1 MTMSKA
7 QPRPA
12 SRAEQARQTKAG
24 ILAASLRL
32 FAQHGYSATS
42 FQDIA
47 DEVGLTKAAVSYHF
61 PSKIELLRGVCDPV
75 HETMTAVVDDASR
88 LRTRRQRIDAMA
100 RGFVEVMISQRAV
113 MGFLASDPAMSGP
126 LQTDRSMDSLLERA
140 IHVLYGD
147 TPTGDQRLAV
157 YAVPALG
164 DALSALPQFTDEEL
178 RPILLRAV
186 KRLVPER

>member
-1 MTMSKA
+1 
-7 QPRPA
+7 
-12 SRAEQARQTKAG
+12 
-24 ILAASLRL
+24 
-32 FAQHGYSATS
+32 
-42 FQDIA
+42 
-47 DEVGLTKAAVSYHF
+47 
-61 PSKIELLRGVCDPV
+61 
-75 HETMTAVVDDASR
+75 
-88 LRTRRQRIDAMA
+88 MA